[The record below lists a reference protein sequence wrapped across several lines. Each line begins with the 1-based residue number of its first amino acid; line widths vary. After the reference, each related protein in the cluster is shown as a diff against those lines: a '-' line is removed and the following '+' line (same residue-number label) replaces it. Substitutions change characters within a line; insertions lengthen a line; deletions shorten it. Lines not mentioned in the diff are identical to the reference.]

1 MIGCQ
6 TPRFVVFFAAFRP
19 KGLPQLHMCRYV
31 CVSVAQC
38 RQCPQNGRT
47 TTKAATRLGF
57 SRSYAGSEL
66 PFSYFQF
73 PASGLPFFLFV
84 IRCQTQRKRQLAFE
98 FSTNTHTNA
107 DPQAAHTHTLGHSKK
122 KNRRC
127 RRPRQAVGFDLVVN
141 VLNSVRGL
149 VSTSLSLVKKQR
161 NKIIFDLKNLTKLCF
176 LFMYLFRHILHTTT

>member
-122 KNRRC
+122 KK
-127 RRPRQAVGFDLVVN
+127 QTLSAT
-141 VLNSVRGL
+141 
-149 VSTSLSLVKKQR
+149 STSSWVRFSCQCLEFGSGLSFHKFIARQET
-161 NKIIFDLKNLTKLCF
+161 TK
-176 LFMYLFRHILHTTT
+176 